1 MEKAD
6 RTSANSMIFI
16 NTSKSADDETNKFIG
31 PDGLPHIGVY
41 LESGSPLYRSGYK
54 NIYSLISG

>member
-54 NIYSLISG
+54 NIYS